1 MLPAFSGSLGGRKA
15 GAAVRSAKAVLP
27 SGKLGVGA
35 AKFGLRLGNEVLPM
49 AKAEVFK
56 TSPDLR
62 SGKAGPGD
70 TGAGLSK
77 E

>member
-1 MLPAFSGSLGGRKA
+1 
-15 GAAVRSAKAVLP
+15 VLP

-56 TSPDLR
+56 ASPDLR
-62 SGKAGPGD
+62 SNKAGPGD

>member
-1 MLPAFSGSLGGRKA
+1 VLPDTEAKREECYQLFPA
-15 GAAVRSAKAVLP
+15 PSAKAVLP

-56 TSPDLR
+56 ASPDLR
-62 SGKAGPGD
+62 SNKAGPGD